1 MTTPEIDRRKLLAVT
16 GALAASVLPATAIA
30 ASNAEPLVD
39 NLAGGYRFIPGIPAF
54 SEGAVAMPGF
64 AVVHVR
70 FDRLVPLDES
80 YALVERELQS
90 AGRPMQA
97 LCGMELRIERPYTV
111 PEFRALNAGYIAV
124 LRDKWKLFVN
134 GVNPV
139 PRCNLALT
147 VDKATGPSLYG
158 FSYTVPS
165 KAAFKTFVT
174 AGINDGVLVYGP
186 NTFRQIAAGETLTRA
201 ADAPADGDLREA
213 NTRLRLEFIL
223 DITGKRLD
231 HLGVTWADATQVE
244 LYVARSLGD
253 AWEKVVLP
261 RVGGSGQKGIRWH
274 YGLPP
279 FQGPQVEIDVRG
291 FTQEKILRAAV

>member
-1 MTTPEIDRRKLLAVT
+1 MTATDMDRRRLLAVT
-16 GALAASVLPATAIA
+16 GALAASALPATALA
-30 ASNAEPLVD
+30 ASKAGDIAD
-39 NLAGGYRFIPGIPAF
+39 NEAGGYRFIPGIPAF

-70 FDRLVPLDES
+70 FDRLVPLEES

-97 LCGMELRIERPYTV
+97 LCGMELRIARPYTV

-124 LRDKWKLFVN
+124 LRDKWKVFVD
-134 GVNPV
+134 GINPV

-147 VDKATGPSLYG
+147 VDRVAGPSLYG
-158 FSYTVPS
+158 FSHTVP
-165 KAAFKTFVT
+165 AAVSYRTFVT
-174 AGINDGVLVYGP
+174 AGVNDGVLVYGP
-186 NTFRQIAAGETLTRA
+186 NTFRQIAAGETLTRV
-201 ADAPADGDLREA
+201 ADAPADGDVGDA
-213 NTRLRLEFIL
+213 DTRRRLEFIL
-223 DITGKRLD
+223 DIAGKRLD

-244 LYVARSLGD
+244 LYVARPLGD

-291 FTQEKILRAAV
+291 FTQEKILRTAA

>member
-1 MTTPEIDRRKLLAVT
+1 MTATEIDRRKLLAVT
-16 GALAASVLPATAIA
+16 GALAASALPATALGA
-30 ASNAEPLVD
+30 ATAEAIVD
-39 NLAGGYRFIPGIPAF
+39 NAAGGYRFIAGIPAF

-70 FDRLVPLDES
+70 FDRLVPLEDS

-97 LCGMELRIERPYTV
+97 LCGMELRIARPYTV
-111 PEFRALNAGYIAV
+111 AEFRALNAGYIAV

-147 VDKATGPSLYG
+147 VDKAAGPSLYG
-158 FSYTVPS
+158 FSYTVP
-165 KAAFKTFVT
+165 AAVSYKTFVT
-174 AGINDGVLVYGP
+174 AGINDGILVYGP
-186 NTFRQIAAGETLTRA
+186 DTFKQIAAGEALTRT
-201 ADAPADGDLREA
+201 ADAPADADLGEA
-213 NTRLRLEFIL
+213 NTRRRLEFIL
-223 DITGKRLD
+223 DITGKRLE
-231 HLGVTWADATQVE
+231 HLGVSWADATQVE
-244 LYVARSLGD
+244 LYVARPLGD
-253 AWEKVVLP
+253 SWEKVVLP

-291 FTQEKILRAAV
+291 FIQEKILRTAS